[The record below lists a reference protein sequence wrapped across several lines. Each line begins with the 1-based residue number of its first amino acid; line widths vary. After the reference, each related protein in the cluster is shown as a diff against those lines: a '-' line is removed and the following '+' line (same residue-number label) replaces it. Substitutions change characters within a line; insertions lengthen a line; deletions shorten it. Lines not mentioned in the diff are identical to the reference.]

1 MCNITKFTTFY
12 QLSCWWNF
20 WPSSTTLTFDLSCPN
35 QFPTRVGEE
44 STNTTIILRLL
55 GTWSRGASVRF
66 LFNWG
71 TADFGT
77 FCWTTRPRSRRFTN
91 SKIKLRFMTEDINLA
106 QLRKNGQK
114 YTWRVNRPIGIQNR
128 IRLYRQNWIY
138 LHWNIQFYHGEHIPF
153 DHIELQY
160 TVVVRLFMFL
170 HFRSYFRLDSH
181 GLWGDLA
188 VIFIWEPFRRLA
200 PIEPLPVT
208 DTPPEVDMNTSL
220 TSRLHCTLYLCFLR

>member
-35 QFPTRVGEE
+35 QLPAWVWEE

-71 TADFGT
+71 TADFCT

-91 SKIKLRFMTEDINLA
+91 SKIKIYDLGHKLGPIEKKMVKNIPDAWTDQLESRIAFVCTDRTEL
-106 QLRKNGQK
+106 
-114 YTWRVNRPIGIQNR
+114 
-128 IRLYRQNWIY
+128 
-138 LHWNIQFYHGEHIPF
+138 
-153 DHIELQY
+153 
-160 TVVVRLFMFL
+160 
-170 HFRSYFRLDSH
+170 
-181 GLWGDLA
+181 
-188 VIFIWEPFRRLA
+188 IFIRTFSFTMVNIFHL
-200 PIEPLPVT
+200 T
-208 DTPPEVDMNTSL
+208 TSNFNTLWLFAFLCFYTSGRTSGL
-220 TSRLHCTLYLCFLR
+220 TSG

>member
-1 MCNITKFTTFY
+1 MCNITKFATFY

-35 QFPTRVGEE
+35 QLPAWVGEE

-71 TADFGT
+71 TADLGT

-106 QLRKNGQK
+106 KIGQNIPDAWTNQLESRIAFVCTDRTELIFIRTFSFTMVNIFHLTTSNFNTLWLFALLCFYTSGLTSGL
-114 YTWRVNRPIGIQNR
+114 TWRHILG
-128 IRLYRQNWIY
+128 
-138 LHWNIQFYHGEHIPF
+138 QF
-153 DHIELQY
+153 
-160 TVVVRLFMFL
+160 
-170 HFRSYFRLDSH
+170 
-181 GLWGDLA
+181 
-188 VIFIWEPFRRLA
+188 
-200 PIEPLPVT
+200 
-208 DTPPEVDMNTSL
+208 
-220 TSRLHCTLYLCFLR
+220 